1 MTSRVDFLIQQ
12 LQLLPHPEGGY
23 YREVYRS
30 ENCFPNSNFNE
41 FPSGRSF
48 GTSIYFLLENKN
60 FSAFHR
66 IKSDEI
72 WHFYEGCA
80 LEIISIDPNGNLEIQ
95 KLGNHPEENECF
107 QHTVKAGNWFAA
119 RLLKNNSFA
128 LVGCTVAP
136 GFDFIDFEL
145 PSKEKLIHLF
155 PQHSD
160 IIQQLSL

>member
-1 MTSRVDFLIQQ
+1 MTSRVDFLIQH
-12 LQLLPHPEGGY
+12 LQLFPHPEGGY

-30 ENCFPNSNFNE
+30 ENYFPNSNFGE
-41 FPSGRSF
+41 FPDGRSYS
-48 GTSIYFLLENKN
+48 TSIYFLLENRN

-72 WHFYEGCA
+72 WHFYEGRP
-80 LEIISIDPNGNLEIQ
+80 LEIISIDHEGNIENQILGQNPEQ
-95 KLGNHPEENECF
+95 KQKF

-119 RLLKNNSFA
+119 KLLEPDSYA

-136 GFDFIDFEL
+136 GFDFCDFEI
-145 PSKEKLIHLF
+145 PSKEQLINLF

-160 IIQQLSL
+160 IIQQLAL